1 MNFPNGGKP
10 VGLTRIAIL
19 QEKTQETLS
28 ADQEWI
34 PCPKISYRP
43 ISLLPFILS
52 CYRLGSLEL
61 ANITRF
67 GNIFVIFLQFPQHRH
82 LFRRY
87 IMDVDRSFPQKT
99 SRRER
104 V

>member
-28 ADQEWI
+28 ADQDWI

-61 ANITRF
+61 ANIYLLGSETSLSYF
-67 GNIFVIFLQFPQHRH
+67 YNFHNIVICF
-82 LFRRY
+82 
-87 IMDVDRSFPQKT
+87 DVT
-99 SRRER
+99 
-104 V
+104 